1 MAPTALG
8 RPQKSRRTTKE
19 RDRSMNA
26 PWDPYVEL
34 AVPRAASTSD
44 ITDAYHRL
52 VRRHHP
58 DSRDPAAH
66 AAASDNALIRI
77 MAAYAILKDPD
88 RRLRY
93 DRQHPEPGP
102 RSRHYPF
109 ATGAWIRRRPPDSLS
124 VTPVRWH

>member
-1 MAPTALG
+1 MESPL
-8 RPQKSRRTTKE
+8 
-19 RDRSMNA
+19 
-26 PWDPYVEL
+26 DPYAEL
-34 AVPRAASTSD
+34 AVPRTASMAD

-58 DSRDPAAH
+58 DSRDPAAY
-66 AAASDNALIRI
+66 AAASDTTLIRV
-77 MAAYAILKDPD
+77 MAAYTILKDPN

-102 RSRHYPF
+102 RSQHHGRTPL
-109 ATGAWIRRRPPDSLS
+109 AWIGRRPPDSLR